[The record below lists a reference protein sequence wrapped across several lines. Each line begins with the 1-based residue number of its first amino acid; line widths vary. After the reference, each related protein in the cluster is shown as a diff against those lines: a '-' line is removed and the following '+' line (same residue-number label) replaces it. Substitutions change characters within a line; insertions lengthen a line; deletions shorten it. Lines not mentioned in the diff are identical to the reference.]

1 MPANAHG
8 VWTDFEFCFAP
19 GLEAAASSQI
29 QEALVTVLDLSQLEY
44 LIQNFEDFE
53 VTWASWFWSNLQLF
67 PIGRWVPRWGVWSHR
82 AVQSYLAD
90 IARGGRGAQE
100 FQVQSWQTDPLLEVA
115 RV

>member
-53 VTWASWFWSNLQLF
+53 VT
-67 PIGRWVPRWGVWSHR
+67 
-82 AVQSYLAD
+82 
-90 IARGGRGAQE
+90 
-100 FQVQSWQTDPLLEVA
+100 
-115 RV
+115 